1 MRATMSLPGM
11 FTPVKFGNMVLVDGG
26 VLENIPVDAI
36 RSMGADR
43 VIAVAL
49 GTNRPNPDQIKSL
62 SPM

>member
-1 MRATMSLPGM
+1 M